1 MEARNGPMTIQYVE
15 GDATTPRG
23 DGQRIIVHVCND
35 IGKWG
40 KGFVLALSRRWKE
53 PEQAYKASFRSSP
66 TPKLGDVQFVR
77 VTQNVTVA
85 NLIGQHGVAS
95 RGTTAPPVR
104 YDAIRQGLTQV
115 AARTKEESASVH
127 MPRIGCGLA
136 GGEWAEVEPIV
147 KETLSNEG
155 IAVTVYDLAAGTDVP
170 PPKRKPG

>member
-1 MEARNGPMTIQYVE
+1 MIIQYLE
-15 GDATTPRG
+15 GDATAPGG

-53 PEQAYKASFRSSP
+53 PEQAYKAAFQSSP

-77 VTQNVTVA
+77 VTKTLTVA

-95 RGTTAPPVR
+95 RVTTTPPVR
-104 YDAIRQGLTQV
+104 YDAIRQGLAQV
-115 AARTKEESASVH
+115 AARTKEEPASVH
-127 MPRIGCGLA
+127 MPRIGCSLA

-147 KETLSNEG
+147 KETLTNEG
-155 IAVTVYDLAAGTDVP
+155 IAVTVYDLAAGTHIP
-170 PPKRKPG
+170 PRKRKPG